1 VTILKVAIGSDHGG
15 LDMKQT
21 LILYLTKK
29 GYEMMDI
36 GIYDAQDP
44 EKCHYPPVAE
54 KMGKTIQSG
63 ACEQGILI
71 CGTGIGISI
80 AANKMKGIRAAHV
93 SSEFDAKYTRLH
105 NDANVLCLG
114 GRTMGE
120 GLACEIAEVFL
131 STPFS
136 GDERHKKRIQMI
148 ADLEESQ
155 TACK

>member
-1 VTILKVAIGSDHGG
+1 MKVAIGSDHGG

-21 LILYLTKK
+21 LLMYLAKK
-29 GYEMMDI
+29 NYEMVDI
-36 GIYDAQDP
+36 GIYDTNDP
-44 EKCHYPPVAE
+44 EKCHYPLIAE
-54 KMGKTIQSG
+54 KMGEVIQSG
-63 ACEQGILI
+63 ECELGILI

-93 SSEFDAKYTRLH
+93 GCEFDAKYTRLH

-120 GLACEIAEVFL
+120 GVACEIAEIFL

-136 GDERHKKRIQMI
+136 EGERHKTRIAMI
-148 ADLEESQ
+148 KALEERQ
-155 TACK
+155 